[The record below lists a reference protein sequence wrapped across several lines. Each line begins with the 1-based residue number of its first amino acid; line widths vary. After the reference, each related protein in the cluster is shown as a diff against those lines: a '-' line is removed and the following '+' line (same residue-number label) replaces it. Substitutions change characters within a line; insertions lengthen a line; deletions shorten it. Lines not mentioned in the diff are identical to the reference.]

1 MCGTDC
7 TLEMSLNVSRVDGVS
22 SGVRRYNG
30 EYLCHEHGHVQIMFA
45 LQGRM
50 ELEVAG
56 HSAFA
61 DASCG
66 LLIPAGVRHGF
77 LASKDTRM
85 FVIELPAQHELGRA
99 RSFAVTAACRDS
111 VAWGDASLQLAQVL
125 QAPRI
130 LARRGI
136 DLAQLDAALT
146 AALFEAW
153 STQRMAGLFFLS
165 SQRFHARLLE
175 LTAQTP
181 QDYLRRLR
189 LDAAERLL
197 RQGLALETTALQV
210 GYRSASALSFALK
223 RDRQLGARDLRQ
235 T

>member
-1 MCGTDC
+1 MQV
-7 TLEMSLNVSRVDGVS
+7 NPARFDGVS

-30 EYLCHEHGHVQIMFA
+30 EYQSHAHDHVQIMFG

-66 LLIPAGVRHGF
+66 LLIPAGVSHGF
-77 LASKDTRM
+77 LAGPDTRM
-85 FVIELPAQHELGRA
+85 FVIELPAQEDLGRA
-99 RSFAVTAACRDS
+99 RSFAVTAACRES
-111 VAWGDASLQLAQVL
+111 VVWGDASVQLAQVL

-136 DLAQLDAALT
+136 DLARLDAALSS
-146 AALFEAW
+146 ALFEAW
-153 STQRMAGLFFLS
+153 STQRMAALFYLS
-165 SQRFHARLLE
+165 PQRFHARLLE
-175 LTAQTP
+175 LTGQTP

-189 LDAAERLL
+189 LDAAERFV
-197 RQGLALETTALQV
+197 RQGLALEAAALQV
-210 GYRSASALSFALK
+210 GYRSASALSYALK
-223 RDRQLGARDLRQ
+223 RDRQLGARVLRQ
-235 T
+235 A

>member
-1 MCGTDC
+1 MQ
-7 TLEMSLNVSRVDGVS
+7 LNTSQFDGVS

-30 EYLCHEHGHVQIMFA
+30 EYQSHAHGHVQIMFG

-66 LLIPAGVRHGF
+66 LLIPAGVHHGF

-111 VAWGDASLQLAQVL
+111 VARGDASLQLASVL

-146 AALFEAW
+146 AALFESW

-165 SQRFHARLLE
+165 PQRFHARLLE
-175 LTAQTP
+175 LTGQTP

-189 LDAAERLL
+189 LDAAQRLL

-210 GYRSASALSFALK
+210 GYRSASALSFALR

-235 T
+235 A

>member
-1 MCGTDC
+1 MQVNSARC
-7 TLEMSLNVSRVDGVS
+7 DGVS

-30 EYLCHEHGHVQIMFA
+30 EYQSHAHDHVQIMFG

-56 HSAFA
+56 HSVFA

-66 LLIPAGVRHGF
+66 LLIPAGVSHGF
-77 LASKDTRM
+77 LACPDTRM
-85 FVIELPAQHELGRA
+85 FVIELPAQEDLGRA
-99 RSFAVTAACRDS
+99 RSFAVTAACRES
-111 VAWGDASLQLAQVL
+111 VVWGDASLQLAQVL

-146 AALFEAW
+146 KALFESW

-165 SQRFHARLLE
+165 PQRFHARLLE
-175 LTAQTP
+175 LTGQTP

-210 GYRSASALSFALK
+210 GYRSASALSYALR
-223 RDRQLGARDLRQ
+223 RDRQLGARALRQ
-235 T
+235 A

>member
-1 MCGTDC
+1 MP
-7 TLEMSLNVSRVDGVS
+7 LNTRRFDGVS

-30 EYLCHEHGHVQIMFA
+30 EYQSHAHDHVQIMFG

-66 LLIPAGVRHGF
+66 LLIPAGVHHGF
-77 LASKDTRM
+77 LASQDTRM

-111 VAWGDASLQLAQVL
+111 VARGDARLQLALVL

-136 DLAQLDAALT
+136 ELAQLDGTLSK
-146 AALFEAW
+146 ALFEAW
-153 STQRMAGLFFLS
+153 STQRMAALFFLS
-165 SQRFHARLLE
+165 PQRFHARLLE
-175 LTAQTP
+175 LTGQTP

-189 LDAAERLL
+189 LDAAQRLL
-197 RQGLALETTALQV
+197 RQGLALDTTALQV
-210 GYRSASALSFALK
+210 GYRSASALSFALR
-223 RDRQLGARDLRQ
+223 RDRQLGARDLRRD
-235 T
+235 

>member
-1 MCGTDC
+1 MQV
-7 TLEMSLNVSRVDGVS
+7 NPARFDGVS

-30 EYLCHEHGHVQIMFA
+30 EYQSHAHDHVQIMFG

-50 ELEVAG
+50 ELELAG
-56 HSAFA
+56 HSVFA

-66 LLIPAGVRHGF
+66 LLIPAGVSHGF
-77 LASKDTRM
+77 LAGPDTRM
-85 FVIELPAQHELGRA
+85 FVIELPAQEDLGRA
-99 RSFAVTAACRDS
+99 RSFAVTAACRES

-136 DLAQLDAALT
+136 DLACLDAALSS
-146 AALFEAW
+146 ALFEAW
-153 STQRMAGLFFLS
+153 STQRMAALFFLS
-165 SQRFHARLLE
+165 PQRFHARLLE
-175 LTAQTP
+175 LIGQTP

-210 GYRSASALSFALK
+210 GYRSASALSYALK
-223 RDRQLGARDLRQ
+223 RDRQLGARSLRQ
-235 T
+235 A

>member
-1 MCGTDC
+1 MQ
-7 TLEMSLNVSRVDGVS
+7 LNPTQFDGIH

-30 EYLCHEHGHVQIMFA
+30 EYQSHAHDHVQIMFA

-66 LLIPAGVRHGF
+66 LVIPAGVRHGF
-77 LASKDTRM
+77 LASTDTRM
-85 FVIELPAQHELGRA
+85 FVVELSEHPDVGRV
-99 RSFAVTAACRDS
+99 RSFAVTAACRQS
-111 VAWGDASLQLAQVL
+111 VNGPDARWQLAQVL

-136 DLAQLDAALT
+136 DLAQLDGVLSR
-146 AALFEAW
+146 ALFEAW
-153 STQRMAGLFFLS
+153 CTRRMAALFFLS
-165 SQRFHARLLE
+165 PQRFHARLLE
-175 LTAQTP
+175 LTGQTP

-189 LDAAERLL
+189 LDAALRLL

-223 RDRQLGARDLRQ
+223 RDRQLGARSIRQ

>member
-1 MCGTDC
+1 MQV
-7 TLEMSLNVSRVDGVS
+7 NPARFDGVS

-30 EYLCHEHGHVQIMFA
+30 EYQSHAHDHVQIMFG

-50 ELEVAG
+50 ELDVAG

-66 LLIPAGVRHGF
+66 LLIPAGVSHGF
-77 LASKDTRM
+77 LAGPDTRM
-85 FVIELPAQHELGRA
+85 FVIELPAQEDLGRA
-99 RSFAVTAACRDS
+99 RSFAVTAACRES
-111 VAWGDASLQLAQVL
+111 VVWGDARVQLAQVL

-146 AALFEAW
+146 KALFESW
-153 STQRMAGLFFLS
+153 STQRMAALFFLS
-165 SQRFHARLLE
+165 PQRFHARLLE
-175 LTAQTP
+175 LTGQTP

-197 RQGLALETTALQV
+197 RLGLALETAALQV
-210 GYRSASALSFALK
+210 GYRSASALSYALK
-223 RDRQLGARDLRQ
+223 RDRQLGARVLRQ
-235 T
+235 A